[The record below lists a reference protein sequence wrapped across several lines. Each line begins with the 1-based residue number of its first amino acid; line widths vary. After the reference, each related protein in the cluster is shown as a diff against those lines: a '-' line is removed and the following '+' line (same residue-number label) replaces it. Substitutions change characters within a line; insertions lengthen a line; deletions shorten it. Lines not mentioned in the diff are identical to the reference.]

1 MQILNNYIWEKNGRR
16 ENEDAIGIRQYTC
29 KKYSCGIAIVCD
41 GIGGLEQGETASSF
55 VAQFMLNAMD
65 KLIRKGNDRKI
76 YIRNY
81 FFQQIYRA
89 HQKLIHYGREQNI
102 RLGTTICMV
111 VWMRDNLYLFQIG
124 DSNAYIGRKSLRLC
138 TNRHRSLK
146 NQLSQAVGVGEYRT
160 PFYQIF
166 RLKKGMKILLC
177 TDGFDRRA
185 GKYIHNLKSEKQ
197 IYHIYHFVQEQGEKD
212 NISCIY
218 LEWTKE
224 EKHGR

>member
-1 MQILNNYIWEKNGRR
+1 MSEELFTSVPLVGYKFLSDIENIAYSRLVRAAYVKEDCVGWISKKDAISKLNFLKTPTIYKILGKLEEINLLEQNGKSYKVYVLSSTAKR
-16 ENEDAIGIRQYTC
+16 ENDKWVDT
-29 KKYSCGIAIVCD
+29 IV
-41 GIGGLEQGETASSF
+41 
-55 VAQFMLNAMD
+55 
-65 KLIRKGNDRKI
+65 
-76 YIRNY
+76 
-81 FFQQIYRA
+81 
-89 HQKLIHYGREQNI
+89 
-102 RLGTTICMV
+102 
-111 VWMRDNLYLFQIG
+111 YLG

-160 PFYQIF
+160 PFYQTF